1 MGKCEKIG
9 MAKKEKICERSEP
22 RGSLGR
28 RKGGVPGDIM
38 SLMPPIPLPEIN
50 LSLSCQHVKF
60 SSRICQ
66 RELIIPLLSKKK
78 YLNSR

>member
-28 RKGGVPGDIM
+28 RKGGEPGDIM
-38 SLMPPIPLPEIN
+38 SLMLPIPLPAIN
-50 LSLSCQHVKF
+50 L
-60 SSRICQ
+60 
-66 RELIIPLLSKKK
+66 
-78 YLNSR
+78 